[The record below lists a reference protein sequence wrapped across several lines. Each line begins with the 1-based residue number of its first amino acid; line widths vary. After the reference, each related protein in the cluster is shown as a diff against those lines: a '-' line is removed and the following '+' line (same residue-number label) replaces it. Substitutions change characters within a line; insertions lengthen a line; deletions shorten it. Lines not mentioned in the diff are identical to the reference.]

1 MRLIS
6 FLSKSGLDEE
16 TNIFRSI
23 SIKLID
29 KPKDYTS
36 ILSHIIS
43 EYNIDCNIINDKI
56 KMLNKNLRDI
66 YKGKYEFSLCSE
78 DEGSDLSDIKIN
90 KKYIKKMKIFQLEC
104 NNELS
109 RLKTEVERKSK
120 DRLNEIISDPI
131 FDANTAKSF
140 AEKIKKE
147 IDVPFIT
154 AEVSKLGGEKNTSII
169 IRISLDPKDE
179 WANNIYQNSRFLM
192 FHITQP
198 NIIELFAKAYT
209 VKEKFRKSR
218 VKSDTDAISKI
229 NAYIKKIK

>member
-1 MRLIS
+1 
-6 FLSKSGLDEE
+6 
-16 TNIFRSI
+16 
-23 SIKLID
+23 
-29 KPKDYTS
+29 
-36 ILSHIIS
+36 
-43 EYNIDCNIINDKI
+43 
-56 KMLNKNLRDI
+56 
-66 YKGKYEFSLCSE
+66 
-78 DEGSDLSDIKIN
+78 
-90 KKYIKKMKIFQLEC
+90 MKIFQLEC